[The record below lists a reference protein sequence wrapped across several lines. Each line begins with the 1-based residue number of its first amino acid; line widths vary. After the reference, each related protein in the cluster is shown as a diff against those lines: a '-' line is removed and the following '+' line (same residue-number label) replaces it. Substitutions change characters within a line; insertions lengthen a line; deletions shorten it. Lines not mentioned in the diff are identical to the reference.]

1 MGKTKENGKGR
12 SRRPAVWLCLFS
24 LALLVACGCSTT
36 SKTKGDPLMGE
47 FGPKGEVK
55 PPATK
60 TSSNQVPPI
69 PAPSSGINNSNLAAG
84 TLPGSR
90 NLAITQP
97 QANNPTSLTAGSK
110 DNTATIPAKLEP
122 IVQPVP
128 RDNVPV
134 VPASNWDNK
143 GQQTPTADPLLTQQ
157 PAAANPPAAGNQ
169 PTNNRPGL
177 TWPNVNLGSNPP
189 PAAAPAAQNNAAP
202 ADQLQ
207 SQLKS
212 RGVTWQRAENV
223 AGGVKFSCIVPNPQN
238 PQVSRAYEAIGPD
251 YPAAVRAVLW
261 EIDNRK

>member
-1 MGKTKENGKGR
+1 MARITENGQGM

-24 LALLVACGCSTT
+24 LAFLAACGCSTT
-36 SKTKGDPLMGE
+36 NKNKGDPLMGE

-69 PAPSSGINNSNLAAG
+69 PTASSGVNNSNLAAG

-97 QANNPTSLTAGSK
+97 QANADPGPGSLTAGSK
-110 DNTATIPAKLEP
+110 DNANAVLARPEP
-122 IVQPVP
+122 VIQPVP
-128 RDNVPV
+128 RDIQSSV
-134 VPASNWDNK
+134 VPASNWDK
-143 GQQTPTADPLLTQQ
+143 GQKPPQSDPLLTQQ
-157 PAAANPPAAGNQ
+157 PPAGPPPGQQPAAVNPLPPGQPPAD
-169 PTNNRPGL
+169 P
-177 TWPNVNLGSNPP
+177 
-189 PAAAPAAQNNAAP
+189 
-202 ADQLQ
+202 LQ
-207 SQLKS
+207 VQLKS
-212 RGVTWQRAENV
+212 RGVSWQRAENV
-223 AGGVKFSCIVPNPQN
+223 AGGVKFSCLVPNPQN